1 MSITLSSSADLPF
14 AREWQF
20 HSGRGVCHIFNSLV
34 IPNDVRATRVG
45 AGKPRELV
53 FLDPTSTQG
62 VFNRF
67 RQSSAVKPST
77 RITFL
82 GLDWPDAMVTD
93 ERGTFKRFAKNSIQA
108 SLARPSMGGAVNVSF
123 SASPSSPVM
132 AFFLPRGWTL
142 TVKTTPDS
150 HSRIG
155 IIEWLSPRSH
165 QGSEKTSKTP
175 TIGSS
180 LCSSVPSVVRLLS
193 FLHLCALPCP
203 LWLGCC
209 PFSISLLLCAL
220 CG

>member
-1 MSITLSSSADLPF
+1 MHLELTCHPERCPSRARAVRTSRGTLCFFNPISA
-14 AREWQF
+14 
-20 HSGRGVCHIFNSLV
+20 
-34 IPNDVRATRVG
+34 
-45 AGKPRELV
+45 
-53 FLDPTSTQG
+53 QG
-62 VFNRF
+62 VLNRF
-67 RQSSAVKPST
+67 RNSSAVSPAT
-77 RITFL
+77 RIIFL
-82 GLDWPDAMVTD
+82 RPDWPDAMVTD
-93 ERGTFKRFAKNSIQA
+93 ERGTFKRSAKNSIQA

-180 LCSSVPSVVRLLS
+180 LCSSVPSVVKLLS
-193 FLHLCALPCP
+193 VLHLCVPLCP
-203 LWLGCC
+203 LWLSCC
-209 PFSISLLLCAL
+209 SFSKNCRPHAHARRAFLDRHFEIVRHAHR
-220 CG
+220 